1 MTGVPSLQSFPK
13 IPADASLFEGV
24 WRDIWDAGV
33 IIYIDISISK
43 EKEMDDYLSEYKE
56 IMAERFGQTKMYI
69 VSWEIE
75 VI

>member
-33 IIYIDISISK
+33 IIYIDVPISNK
-43 EKEMDDYLSEYKE
+43 KEMDSYLSEYKE
-56 IMAERFGQTKMYI
+56 IMAERFG
-69 VSWEIE
+69 
-75 VI
+75 